1 MRTLYDDNY
10 GFYENSDDEETFE
23 FYKQVQKN
31 SVYKK
36 CEKCGRKVRIRRDY
50 SICNSCAE
58 KIERGWDE

>member
-31 SVYKK
+31 SVWKK
-36 CEKCGRKVRIRRDY
+36 CSKCGRKVRIRRDY

-58 KIERGWDE
+58 RIERGWDE